1 MHGVLRPLP
10 RQHADGGR
18 RPRRAEDFEA
28 WKANQLEA
36 YSAPEEGTL
45 AATGEQTFIAQ
56 CSRCHQVDGLLDADG
71 NPVISRPELYVWSE
85 AAPNLTNLMTRNTF
99 AGATFNLL
107 LDGECIDN
115 VWDAPPEEFGE
126 RYLEG
131 VSLGVPQRGAS
142 CGSGCAT
149 RRR

>member
-1 MHGVLRPLP
+1 M
-10 RQHADGGR
+10 
-18 RPRRAEDFEA
+18 
-28 WKANQLEA
+28 
-36 YSAPEEGTL
+36 
-45 AATGEQTFIAQ
+45 
-56 CSRCHQVDGLLDADG
+56 
-71 NPVISRPELYVWSE
+71 ISRPELYVWSE

-131 VSLGVPQRGAS
+131 VTPECLNEVELREWLRNAPAMKPMYTDAEELGADRQQDPRHAVPRPVRGPDRPV
-142 CGSGCAT
+142 GRLPSGAEVI
-149 RRR
+149 